1 MTTHLLAD
9 GLTQL
14 AMIVIATAGLVG
26 LLVGFTVA
34 GGWLGDVRAAWTVR
48 GACER
53 IGHQAALG
61 LRERL
66 TGCEIA
72 ERVASRRT

>member
-1 MTTHLLAD
+1 MTAQMLAD
-9 GLTQL
+9 LCFDL
-14 AMIVIATAGLVG
+14 ALLIGVPTALLL
-26 LLVGFTVA
+26 LLVAFTVA

-72 ERVASRRT
+72 ERIAGRRT